1 MNGYNPP
8 LQVIGFIGTRSGD
21 PERGPLVLINAQE
34 AAVRLLTDGE
44 LVWIRGPRRQE
55 LAPLQIDDEV
65 PRGGAVLRDI
75 AGVTLSEI
83 IRLSKPDLDRPDRT
97 A

>member
-21 PERGPLVLINAQE
+21 AERGPLVLINAQE

-55 LAPLQIDDEV
+55 LAPLQIDEQL

-75 AGVTLSEI
+75 AGVTVSEI
-83 IRLSKPDLDRPDRT
+83 IRLSKPDLDRP